1 MQAEERNEA
10 SCRSFGQSRAALG
23 GGTPGRSLGTR
34 TRSTFGRMV
43 QRTGVGIMTVSPS
56 MPTGISGTSASTT
69 TSSAVSVV
77 RP

>member
-1 MQAEERNEA
+1 MPA
-10 SCRSFGQSRAALG
+10 SPALDQLSRGSAAAAR
-23 GGTPGRSLGTR
+23 TPGRWRGTR
-34 TRSTFGRMV
+34 TRSAFGRMV

-69 TSSAVSVV
+69 TSSAVSAV